1 MALRGIMHLCLKI
14 ITASFIGFLAG
25 CATVD
30 TASVPQT
37 ERIGLSP
44 RTLASGD
51 CGLFVWKADQAK
63 TFILY
68 VDQKKAVFYQNGQET
83 IITPADKTDIRT
95 ERLFT
100 DKNGQKMSLSLREAQ
115 TFQESTRYKSGSI
128 TNLDA
133 NGWETVIP
141 VVGLYSCQT

>member
-1 MALRGIMHLCLKI
+1 MLLYSKI
-14 ITASFIGFLAG
+14 IAASLMGLLTG
-25 CATVD
+25 CATLE
-30 TASVPQT
+30 TTEGPQT
-37 ERIGLSP
+37 ERLGLTP
-44 RTLASGD
+44 RVLAPGD

-68 VDQKKAVFYQNGQET
+68 ADQKSAVFYQNGIESV
-83 IITPADKTDIRT
+83 ITPAEKTDIPT

-100 DKNGQKMSLSLREAQ
+100 DSKGEKMSLSLREAQ

>member
-1 MALRGIMHLCLKI
+1 MHLCSKI
-14 ITASFIGFLAG
+14 ITVSLMGVLMGPLTG
-25 CATVD
+25 CASLGA
-30 TASVPQT
+30 TADPKT
-37 ERIGLSP
+37 ERVGLTP
-44 RTLASGD
+44 RILASGD

-68 VDQKKAVFYQNGQET
+68 VDNKNAVFYQNGSET
-83 IITPADKTDIRT
+83 VITPAEKADIPT

-100 DKNGQKMSLSLREAQ
+100 DSNGQKMSLSLREAQ